1 MVEALSNLDNL
12 IAVLAAINH
21 NRTDPVSIQLL
32 VFEAMTYV
40 NRGKH
45 ALNLEPAEPA

>member
-21 NRTDPVSIQLL
+21 SRTDPVSVQLL

-40 NRGKH
+40 HRSRH
-45 ALNLEPAEPA
+45 ALNLEPVETA